1 MLDSDAEMLPGAL
14 KQLYNVHEK
23 RKSAGIVAPRLF
35 CPAGIIQASYKRF
48 PTIYVKLL
56 KPIAFNHI
64 RRIG

>member
-35 CPAGIIQASYKRF
+35 CPAGIIQAS
-48 PTIYVKLL
+48 
-56 KPIAFNHI
+56 
-64 RRIG
+64 